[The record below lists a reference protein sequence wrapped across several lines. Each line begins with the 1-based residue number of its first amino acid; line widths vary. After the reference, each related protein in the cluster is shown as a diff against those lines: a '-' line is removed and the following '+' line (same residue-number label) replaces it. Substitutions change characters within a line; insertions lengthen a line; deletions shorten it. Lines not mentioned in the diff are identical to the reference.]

1 MYYEDSDDGVIQQPS
16 VYIKPRRITKDTP
29 QEPAGDFFSRKPHV
43 GPEEWDDAL
52 EMWEA
57 LFHTETINHLPIK
70 ILWQKVKQALQVV
83 EMFKGD
89 NRFDQ
94 ELLLQWEQEIV
105 QRMDLLELVSN
116 SSVFILNYFY

>member
-1 MYYEDSDDGVIQQPS
+1 
-16 VYIKPRRITKDTP
+16 
-29 QEPAGDFFSRKPHV
+29 
-43 GPEEWDDAL
+43 
-52 EMWEA
+52 MWEA

-70 ILWQKVKQALQVV
+70 ILQQKVKQALEVV
-83 EMFKGD
+83 EMFRGD

-116 SSVFILNYFY
+116 SSISTLPFCFRSW